1 MKYDSKYLCDTLGI
15 DPGGVE
21 SIEEAQTDSGPV
33 YHITL
38 AARAARCPAC
48 GGTRCKSKGHT
59 VRRLSHS
66 LFVDRDATF
75 IVRQKRMKCADCERT
90 FVLQSELSRPRGRV
104 SRATERPI
112 LSELMDPSA
121 TFKSVARRARTTPT
135 TVMNVFDRYCSAPRK
150 ALPRI
155 LCIDECYGKGQFNE
169 PYCLVLL
176 DFETKK
182 VVDVLEGRD
191 SARFSKY
198 LSSIPESER
207 APVDFVCIDMWEPY
221 LAAAERWLPNA
232 IVCVD
237 SFHVMESLVRA
248 VDRVRCRVMRG
259 WAGGSDEHYLLK
271 KFDHLIYS
279 ARVSP
284 WGKKIKVDKFHGWRS
299 AYELRERLL
308 RIDPQLR
315 IAFDFY
321 HSYQRFNSSDLT
333 PEYAAKRLDEL
344 RKDATAASVPEL
356 ASFQSTLAHWR
367 EWIANSFV
375 RVNGRRISNG
385 PIEGTNNQLKK
396 VMRVADGVTSFPRF
410 RARIMYV
417 CNKEI
422 SMSPS
427 KSTKGTGKKR
437 GKYKKGT

>member
-75 IVRQKRMKCADCERT
+75 IVRQKRMKCSDCERT

-104 SRATERPI
+104 SRATERLI

-135 TVMNVFDRYCSAPRK
+135 T
-150 ALPRI
+150 
-155 LCIDECYGKGQFNE
+155 
-169 PYCLVLL
+169 
-176 DFETKK
+176 
-182 VVDVLEGRD
+182 
-191 SARFSKY
+191 
-198 LSSIPESER
+198 
-207 APVDFVCIDMWEPY
+207 
-221 LAAAERWLPNA
+221 
-232 IVCVD
+232 
-237 SFHVMESLVRA
+237 VMESLVRA

-299 AYELRERLL
+299 AYELREQLL